1 MKHPIMLAWLL
12 AITAILLNFGLGDK
26 AGNAHKETAQV
37 DTAHQAAPAAAAD
50 HAVQAPAA
58 AEQAAA
64 PQQVVATET
73 APAVAAATPEAAAVP
88 AAPVATVT
96 VAPATTAAA
105 PEAAAPEA
113 AAPAVTAAASV
124 ATVEVP
130 SAAAP
135 AAAVATPEAT
145 AAPVADAN
153 SEADLLRAA
162 REAYWGNEFD
172 NAAGFYTS
180 LLKQSP
186 DSLQY
191 KGELA
196 NVFWKQGNSQQAAAL
211 FAELAPQLQA
221 QGRSTEA
228 NNMRLYVEMVDPALA
243 KTIK

>member
-12 AITAILLNFGLGDK
+12 AITAILLNFGLGGNK
-26 AGNAHKETAQV
+26 AGTAHKEVAQV
-37 DTAHQAAPAAAAD
+37 DAAHQAAPAATAD
-50 HAVQAPAA
+50 HGQAPAA
-58 AEQAAA
+58 ATQAAA
-64 PQQVVATET
+64 PQQAVVATET
-73 APAVAAATPEAAAVP
+73 APVAAA
-88 AAPVATVT
+88 AAPVATETAAPVT
-96 VAPATTAAA
+96 TTA
-105 PEAAAPEA
+105 PE
-113 AAPAVTAAASV
+113 AAPAVTAAAPV

-130 SAAAP
+130 SAP
-135 AAAVATPEAT
+135 AAAVATPEVAT
-145 AAPVADAN
+145 APVADAN

-162 REAYWGNEFD
+162 REAYWSNEFD

-180 LLKQSP
+180 LLKQTP

>member
-1 MKHPIMLAWLL
+1 MNILRWLMKHPIMLAWLL
-12 AITAILLNFGLGDK
+12 AITAILLNFGLGNK
-26 AGNAHKETAQV
+26 AGTAHKEVAQV
-37 DTAHQAAPAAAAD
+37 DAAHQAAPAAAAD
-50 HAVQAPAA
+50 HGQAPAA
-58 AEQAAA
+58 ATQAAA
-64 PQQVVATET
+64 PQQQAVVATET
-73 APAVAAATPEAAAVP
+73 APVAAA
-88 AAPVATVT
+88 AAPVVT
-96 VAPATTAAA
+96 T
-105 PEAAAPEA
+105 EAAAPAAPE
-113 AAPAVTAAASV
+113 AAPAVTAAAPV
-124 ATVEVP
+124 AAVEAP
-130 SAAAP
+130 SAPA
-135 AAAVATPEAT
+135 AAAVATPEAAT
-145 AAPVADAN
+145 APVADAN

-162 REAYWGNEFD
+162 REAYWSNEFD

-180 LLKQSP
+180 LLKQTP

>member
-1 MKHPIMLAWLL
+1 MNILRWLMKHPIMLAWLL
-12 AITAILLNFGLGDK
+12 AITAILLNFGLGGNK
-26 AGNAHKETAQV
+26 AGTAHKEVAQV
-37 DTAHQAAPAAAAD
+37 DAAHQAAPAAAAD
-50 HAVQAPAA
+50 HGQAPAA
-58 AEQAAA
+58 ATQAAAA
-64 PQQVVATET
+64 PQQQAVVATET
-73 APAVAAATPEAAAVP
+73 APVAAA
-88 AAPVATVT
+88 AAPVATT
-96 VAPATTAAA
+96 
-105 PEAAAPEA
+105 EAAAPAAPE
-113 AAPAVTAAASV
+113 AAPAVTAAAPV

-130 SAAAP
+130 SAP
-135 AAAVATPEAT
+135 AAAVVATPEAAT
-145 AAPVADAN
+145 APVADAN

-162 REAYWGNEFD
+162 REAYWSNEFD

-180 LLKQSP
+180 LLKQTP

>member
-1 MKHPIMLAWLL
+1 MNILRWLMKHPIMLAWLL
-12 AITAILLNFGLGDK
+12 AITAILLNFGLGNK
-26 AGNAHKETAQV
+26 AGTAHKEVAQV
-37 DTAHQAAPAAAAD
+37 DAAHQAAPAAAAD
-50 HAVQAPAA
+50 HGQAPAA
-58 AEQAAA
+58 ATQAAAA
-64 PQQVVATET
+64 PQQQAVVATET
-73 APAVAAATPEAAAVP
+73 APVAAA
-88 AAPVATVT
+88 AAPVATT
-96 VAPATTAAA
+96 
-105 PEAAAPEA
+105 EAAAPAAPE
-113 AAPAVTAAASV
+113 AAPAVTAAAPV

-130 SAAAP
+130 SAP
-135 AAAVATPEAT
+135 AAAVVATPEAVT
-145 AAPVADAN
+145 APVADAN

-162 REAYWGNEFD
+162 REAYWSNEFD

-180 LLKQSP
+180 LLKQTP

>member
-1 MKHPIMLAWLL
+1 MNILRWLMKHPIMLAWLL
-12 AITAILLNFGLGDK
+12 AITAILLNFGLGGNK
-26 AGNAHKETAQV
+26 AGTAHKEVAQV
-37 DTAHQAAPAAAAD
+37 DAAHQAAPAAAAD
-50 HAVQAPAA
+50 HGQAPAA
-58 AEQAAA
+58 ATQAAAA
-64 PQQVVATET
+64 PQQQAVVATET
-73 APAVAAATPEAAAVP
+73 APVAAA
-88 AAPVATVT
+88 AAPVAT
-96 VAPATTAAA
+96 
-105 PEAAAPEA
+105 EAAAPVTATAPE
-113 AAPAVTAAASV
+113 AAPAVTAAAPV

-130 SAAAP
+130 SAP
-135 AAAVATPEAT
+135 AVAAVATPEAAT
-145 AAPVADAN
+145 APVADAN

-162 REAYWGNEFD
+162 REAYWSNEFD

-180 LLKQSP
+180 LLKQTP

>member
-1 MKHPIMLAWLL
+1 MNILRWLMKHPIMLAWLL
-12 AITAILLNFGLGDK
+12 AITAILLNFGLGNK
-26 AGNAHKETAQV
+26 AGTAHKEVAQV
-37 DTAHQAAPAAAAD
+37 DAAHQAAPAAAAD
-50 HAVQAPAA
+50 HGQAPAA
-58 AEQAAA
+58 ATQAAA
-64 PQQVVATET
+64 PQQAVVATET
-73 APAVAAATPEAAAVP
+73 APVAAA
-88 AAPVATVT
+88 AAPVAT
-96 VAPATTAAA
+96 
-105 PEAAAPEA
+105 EAAAPVTATAPE
-113 AAPAVTAAASV
+113 AAPAVTAAAPV

-130 SAAAP
+130 SAP
-135 AAAVATPEAT
+135 AVAAVATPEAAT
-145 AAPVADAN
+145 APVADAN

-162 REAYWGNEFD
+162 REAYWSNEFD

-180 LLKQSP
+180 LLKQTP

>member
-1 MKHPIMLAWLL
+1 MNILRWLMKHPIMLAWLL
-12 AITAILLNFGLGDK
+12 AITAILLNFGLGGNK
-26 AGNAHKETAQV
+26 AGNAHKEVAQV
-37 DTAHQAAPAAAAD
+37 DAAHQAAPAAAAD
-50 HAVQAPAA
+50 HGQAPAA
-58 AEQAAA
+58 ATQAAAA
-64 PQQVVATET
+64 PQQQAVVATET
-73 APAVAAATPEAAAVP
+73 APVAAA
-88 AAPVATVT
+88 AAPVATT
-96 VAPATTAAA
+96 
-105 PEAAAPEA
+105 EAAAPAAPE
-113 AAPAVTAAASV
+113 AAPAVTAAAPV
-124 ATVEVP
+124 AAVEAP
-130 SAAAP
+130 SAPA
-135 AAAVATPEAT
+135 AAAVATPEAAT
-145 AAPVADAN
+145 APVADAN

-162 REAYWGNEFD
+162 REAYWSNEFD

-180 LLKQSP
+180 LLKQTP

>member
-1 MKHPIMLAWLL
+1 MNILRWLMKHPIMLAWLL
-12 AITAILLNFGLGDK
+12 AITAILLNFGLGGNK
-26 AGNAHKETAQV
+26 AGTAHKEVAQV
-37 DTAHQAAPAAAAD
+37 DAAHQAAPAATAD
-50 HAVQAPAA
+50 HGQAPAA
-58 AEQAAA
+58 ATQAAA
-64 PQQVVATET
+64 PQQAVVATET
-73 APAVAAATPEAAAVP
+73 APVAAA
-88 AAPVATVT
+88 AAPVATETAAPVT
-96 VAPATTAAA
+96 TTA
-105 PEAAAPEA
+105 PE
-113 AAPAVTAAASV
+113 AAPAVTAAAPV

-130 SAAAP
+130 SAP
-135 AAAVATPEAT
+135 AAAVATPEVAT
-145 AAPVADAN
+145 APVADAN

-162 REAYWGNEFD
+162 REAYWSNEFD

-180 LLKQSP
+180 LLKQTP

>member
-1 MKHPIMLAWLL
+1 MNILRWLMKHPIMLAWLL
-12 AITAILLNFGLGDK
+12 AITAILLNFGLGGNK
-26 AGNAHKETAQV
+26 AGTAHKEVAQV
-37 DTAHQAAPAAAAD
+37 DAAHQAAPAAAAD
-50 HAVQAPAA
+50 HGQAPAA
-58 AEQAAA
+58 ATQAAA
-64 PQQVVATET
+64 PQQAVVATET
-73 APAVAAATPEAAAVP
+73 APVAAA
-88 AAPVATVT
+88 AAPVATT
-96 VAPATTAAA
+96 
-105 PEAAAPEA
+105 EAAAPAAPE
-113 AAPAVTAAASV
+113 AAPAVTAAAPV
-124 ATVEVP
+124 AAVEAP
-130 SAAAP
+130 SAP
-135 AAAVATPEAT
+135 VAAAVATPEAAT
-145 AAPVADAN
+145 APVADAN

-162 REAYWGNEFD
+162 REAYWSNEFD

-180 LLKQSP
+180 LLKQTP

>member
-1 MKHPIMLAWLL
+1 MNILRWLMKHPIMLAWLL
-12 AITAILLNFGLGDK
+12 AITAILLNFGLGGNK
-26 AGNAHKETAQV
+26 AGTAHKEVAQV
-37 DTAHQAAPAAAAD
+37 DAAHQAAPAAAAD
-50 HAVQAPAA
+50 HGQAPAA
-58 AEQAAA
+58 ATQAAA
-64 PQQVVATET
+64 PQQAVVATET
-73 APAVAAATPEAAAVP
+73 APVAAA
-88 AAPVATVT
+88 AAPVATT
-96 VAPATTAAA
+96 
-105 PEAAAPEA
+105 EAAAP
-113 AAPAVTAAASV
+113 AAPAVTAAAPV
-124 ATVEVP
+124 AAVEAP
-130 SAAAP
+130 SAPA
-135 AAAVATPEAT
+135 AAAVATPEAAT
-145 AAPVADAN
+145 APVADAN

-162 REAYWGNEFD
+162 REAYWSNEFD

-180 LLKQSP
+180 LLKQTP

>member
-12 AITAILLNFGLGDK
+12 AITAILLNFGLGNK
-26 AGNAHKETAQV
+26 AGTAHKEVAQV
-37 DTAHQAAPAAAAD
+37 DAAHQAAPAAAAD
-50 HAVQAPAA
+50 HGQAPAA
-58 AEQAAA
+58 ATQAAA
-64 PQQVVATET
+64 PQQAVVATET
-73 APAVAAATPEAAAVP
+73 APVAAA
-88 AAPVATVT
+88 AAPVATT
-96 VAPATTAAA
+96 
-105 PEAAAPEA
+105 EAAAPAAPE
-113 AAPAVTAAASV
+113 AAPAVTAAAAV

-130 SAAAP
+130 SAPA
-135 AAAVATPEAT
+135 AAAVATPEAAT
-145 AAPVADAN
+145 APVADAN

-162 REAYWGNEFD
+162 REAYWSNEFD

-180 LLKQSP
+180 LLKQTP

>member
-1 MKHPIMLAWLL
+1 MNILRWLMKHPIMLAWLL
-12 AITAILLNFGLGDK
+12 AITAILLNFGLGGNK
-26 AGNAHKETAQV
+26 AGTAHKEVAQV
-37 DTAHQAAPAAAAD
+37 DAAHQAAPAATAD
-50 HAVQAPAA
+50 HGQAPAA
-58 AEQAAA
+58 ATQAAA
-64 PQQVVATET
+64 PQQAVVATET
-73 APAVAAATPEAAAVP
+73 APVAAA
-88 AAPVATVT
+88 AAPVAT
-96 VAPATTAAA
+96 
-105 PEAAAPEA
+105 EAAAPVTATAPE
-113 AAPAVTAAASV
+113 AAPAVTAAAPV
-124 ATVEVP
+124 AAVEAP
-130 SAAAP
+130 SAPA
-135 AAAVATPEAT
+135 AAAVATPEVAT
-145 AAPVADAN
+145 APVADAN

-162 REAYWGNEFD
+162 REAYWSNEFD

-180 LLKQSP
+180 LLKQTP

>member
-12 AITAILLNFGLGDK
+12 AITAILLNFGLGNK
-26 AGNAHKETAQV
+26 AGTAHKEVAQV
-37 DTAHQAAPAAAAD
+37 DAAHQAAPAAAAD
-50 HAVQAPAA
+50 HGQAPAA
-58 AEQAAA
+58 ATQAAA
-64 PQQVVATET
+64 PQQQAVVATET
-73 APAVAAATPEAAAVP
+73 APVAAA
-88 AAPVATVT
+88 AAPVATT
-96 VAPATTAAA
+96 
-105 PEAAAPEA
+105 EAAAPAAPE
-113 AAPAVTAAASV
+113 AAPAVTAAAPV
-124 ATVEVP
+124 AAVEAP
-130 SAAAP
+130 SAPA
-135 AAAVATPEAT
+135 AAAVATPEAAT
-145 AAPVADAN
+145 APVADAN

-162 REAYWGNEFD
+162 REAYWSNEFD

-180 LLKQSP
+180 LLKQTP

>member
-1 MKHPIMLAWLL
+1 MNILRWLMKHPIMLAWLL
-12 AITAILLNFGLGDK
+12 AITAILLNFGLGGNK
-26 AGNAHKETAQV
+26 AGTAHKEVAQV
-37 DTAHQAAPAAAAD
+37 DAAHQAAPAAAAD
-50 HAVQAPAA
+50 HGQAPAA
-58 AEQAAA
+58 ATQAAA
-64 PQQVVATET
+64 PQQAVVATET
-73 APAVAAATPEAAAVP
+73 APVAAA
-88 AAPVATVT
+88 AAPVATT
-96 VAPATTAAA
+96 
-105 PEAAAPEA
+105 EAAAPAAPE
-113 AAPAVTAAASV
+113 AAPAVTAAAPV
-124 ATVEVP
+124 AAVTAP
-130 SAAAP
+130 SAPA
-135 AAAVATPEAT
+135 AAAVATPEAAT
-145 AAPVADAN
+145 APVADAN

-162 REAYWGNEFD
+162 REAYWSNEFD

-180 LLKQSP
+180 LLKQTP

>member
-1 MKHPIMLAWLL
+1 MNILRWLMKHPIMLAWLL
-12 AITAILLNFGLGDK
+12 AITAILLNFGLGGNK
-26 AGNAHKETAQV
+26 AGTAHKEVAQV
-37 DTAHQAAPAAAAD
+37 DAAHQAAPAAAAD
-50 HAVQAPAA
+50 HGQAPAA
-58 AEQAAA
+58 ATQAAA
-64 PQQVVATET
+64 PQQAVVATET
-73 APAVAAATPEAAAVP
+73 APVAAA
-88 AAPVATVT
+88 AAPVATT
-96 VAPATTAAA
+96 
-105 PEAAAPEA
+105 EAAAPAAPE
-113 AAPAVTAAASV
+113 AAPAVTAAAPV
-124 ATVEVP
+124 AAVEAP
-130 SAAAP
+130 SAPA
-135 AAAVATPEAT
+135 AAAVATPEAAT
-145 AAPVADAN
+145 APVADAN

-162 REAYWGNEFD
+162 REAYWSNEFD

-180 LLKQSP
+180 LLKQTP

>member
-12 AITAILLNFGLGDK
+12 AITAILLNFGLGNK
-26 AGNAHKETAQV
+26 AGTAHKEVAQV
-37 DTAHQAAPAAAAD
+37 DAAHQAAPAAAAD
-50 HAVQAPAA
+50 HGQAPAA
-58 AEQAAA
+58 ATQAAA
-64 PQQVVATET
+64 PQQAVVATET
-73 APAVAAATPEAAAVP
+73 APVAAA
-88 AAPVATVT
+88 AAPVATT
-96 VAPATTAAA
+96 
-105 PEAAAPEA
+105 EAAAPAAPE
-113 AAPAVTAAASV
+113 AAPAVTAAAPV
-124 ATVEVP
+124 AAVEAP
-130 SAAAP
+130 SAPA
-135 AAAVATPEAT
+135 AAAVATPEAAT
-145 AAPVADAN
+145 APVADAN

-162 REAYWGNEFD
+162 REAYWSNEFD

-180 LLKQSP
+180 LLKQTP

>member
-12 AITAILLNFGLGDK
+12 AITAILLNFGLGNK
-26 AGNAHKETAQV
+26 AGTAHKEVAQV
-37 DTAHQAAPAAAAD
+37 DAAHQAAPAAAAD
-50 HAVQAPAA
+50 HGQAPAA
-58 AEQAAA
+58 ATQATA
-64 PQQVVATET
+64 PQQAVATET
-73 APAVAAATPEAAAVP
+73 APVAAAAAPVATEAAAPAAP
-88 AAPVATVT
+88 AAPVA
-96 VAPATTAAA
+96 A
-105 PEAAAPEA
+105 
-113 AAPAVTAAASV
+113 
-124 ATVEVP
+124 VEVP
-130 SAAAP
+130 SAPA
-135 AAAVATPEAT
+135 AAAVATPEAAT
-145 AAPVADAN
+145 APVADAN

-162 REAYWGNEFD
+162 REAYWSNEFD

-180 LLKQSP
+180 LLKQTP

>member
-12 AITAILLNFGLGDK
+12 AITAILLNFGLGGNK
-26 AGNAHKETAQV
+26 AGTAHKEVAQV
-37 DTAHQAAPAAAAD
+37 DAAHQAAPAAAAD
-50 HAVQAPAA
+50 HGQAPAA
-58 AEQAAA
+58 ATQVAA
-64 PQQVVATET
+64 PQQAVVATET
-73 APAVAAATPEAAAVP
+73 APVAAA
-88 AAPVATVT
+88 AAPVATETAAPVT
-96 VAPATTAAA
+96 TTATTA
-105 PEAAAPEA
+105 PE
-113 AAPAVTAAASV
+113 AAPAVTAAAPV

-130 SAAAP
+130 SAP
-135 AAAVATPEAT
+135 AVAAVATPEAAT
-145 AAPVADAN
+145 APVADAN

-162 REAYWGNEFD
+162 REAYWSNEFD

-180 LLKQSP
+180 LLKQTP

>member
-1 MKHPIMLAWLL
+1 MNILRWLMKHPIMLAWLL
-12 AITAILLNFGLGDK
+12 AITAILLNFGLGGNK
-26 AGNAHKETAQV
+26 AGTAHKEVAQV
-37 DTAHQAAPAAAAD
+37 DAAHQAAPAAAAD
-50 HAVQAPAA
+50 HGQAPAA
-58 AEQAAA
+58 ATQAA
-64 PQQVVATET
+64 PQQAVVATET
-73 APAVAAATPEAAAVP
+73 APVAAA
-88 AAPVATVT
+88 AAPVATT
-96 VAPATTAAA
+96 
-105 PEAAAPEA
+105 EAAAP
-113 AAPAVTAAASV
+113 AAPAVTAAAPV
-124 ATVEVP
+124 AAVEAP
-130 SAAAP
+130 SAPA
-135 AAAVATPEAT
+135 AAAVATPEAAT
-145 AAPVADAN
+145 APVADAN

-162 REAYWGNEFD
+162 REAYWSNEFD

-180 LLKQSP
+180 LLKQTP

>member
-12 AITAILLNFGLGDK
+12 AITAILLNFGLGNK
-26 AGNAHKETAQV
+26 AGTAHKEVAQV
-37 DTAHQAAPAAAAD
+37 DAAHQAAPAAAAD
-50 HAVQAPAA
+50 HGQAPAA
-58 AEQAAA
+58 ATQAAA
-64 PQQVVATET
+64 PQQAVVATET
-73 APAVAAATPEAAAVP
+73 APVAAA
-88 AAPVATVT
+88 AAPVAT
-96 VAPATTAAA
+96 
-105 PEAAAPEA
+105 EAAAPVTATAPE
-113 AAPAVTAAASV
+113 AAPAVTAAAPV
-124 ATVEVP
+124 AAVEAP
-130 SAAAP
+130 SAPA
-135 AAAVATPEAT
+135 AAAVATPEAAT
-145 AAPVADAN
+145 APVADAN

-162 REAYWGNEFD
+162 REAYWSNEFD

-180 LLKQSP
+180 LLKQTP

>member
-1 MKHPIMLAWLL
+1 MNILRWLMKHPIMLAWLL
-12 AITAILLNFGLGDK
+12 AITAILLNFGLCNK
-26 AGNAHKETAQV
+26 AGTAHKEVAQV
-37 DTAHQAAPAAAAD
+37 DAAHQAAPAAAAD
-50 HAVQAPAA
+50 HGQAPAA
-58 AEQAAA
+58 ATQAAA
-64 PQQVVATET
+64 PQQAVVATET
-73 APAVAAATPEAAAVP
+73 APVAAA
-88 AAPVATVT
+88 AAPVATT
-96 VAPATTAAA
+96 
-105 PEAAAPEA
+105 EAAAPAAPE
-113 AAPAVTAAASV
+113 AAPAVTAAAPV
-124 ATVEVP
+124 AAVEAP
-130 SAAAP
+130 SAP
-135 AAAVATPEAT
+135 AAAVVTPEAAT
-145 AAPVADAN
+145 APVADAN

-162 REAYWGNEFD
+162 REAYWSNEFD

-180 LLKQSP
+180 LLKQTP

>member
-1 MKHPIMLAWLL
+1 MNILRWLMKHPIMLAWLL
-12 AITAILLNFGLGDK
+12 AITAILLNFGLGGNK
-26 AGNAHKETAQV
+26 AGTAHKEVAQV
-37 DTAHQAAPAAAAD
+37 DAAHQAAPAAAAD
-50 HAVQAPAA
+50 HGQAPAA
-58 AEQAAA
+58 ATQAAA
-64 PQQVVATET
+64 PQQAVVATET
-73 APAVAAATPEAAAVP
+73 APVAAA
-88 AAPVATVT
+88 AAPVATT
-96 VAPATTAAA
+96 
-105 PEAAAPEA
+105 EAAAPAAPE
-113 AAPAVTAAASV
+113 AAPAVTAAV
-124 ATVEVP
+124 T
-130 SAAAP
+130 AAAP
-135 AAAVATPEAT
+135 VAAVEAPSAPAAAAVATPEAAT
-145 AAPVADAN
+145 APVADAN

-162 REAYWGNEFD
+162 REAYWSNEFD

-180 LLKQSP
+180 LLKQTP

>member
-12 AITAILLNFGLGDK
+12 AITAILLNFGLGGNK
-26 AGNAHKETAQV
+26 AGTAHKEVAQV
-37 DTAHQAAPAAAAD
+37 DAAHQAAPAATAD
-50 HAVQAPAA
+50 HGQAPAA
-58 AEQAAA
+58 ATQAAA
-64 PQQVVATET
+64 PQQQAVVATET
-73 APAVAAATPEAAAVP
+73 APVAAA
-88 AAPVATVT
+88 AAPVATT
-96 VAPATTAAA
+96 
-105 PEAAAPEA
+105 EAAAPAAPE
-113 AAPAVTAAASV
+113 AAPAVTAAAPV

-130 SAAAP
+130 SVP
-135 AAAVATPEAT
+135 AAAVVATPEAAT
-145 AAPVADAN
+145 APVADAN

-162 REAYWGNEFD
+162 REAYWSNEFD

-180 LLKQSP
+180 LLKQTP

>member
-1 MKHPIMLAWLL
+1 MNILRWLMKHPIMLAWLL
-12 AITAILLNFGLGDK
+12 AITAILLNFGLGNK
-26 AGNAHKETAQV
+26 AGTEHKEVAQV
-37 DTAHQAAPAAAAD
+37 DAAHQAAPAAAAD
-50 HAVQAPAA
+50 HGQAPAA
-58 AEQAAA
+58 ATQAAA
-64 PQQVVATET
+64 PQQAVVATET
-73 APAVAAATPEAAAVP
+73 APVAAA
-88 AAPVATVT
+88 AAPVATT
-96 VAPATTAAA
+96 
-105 PEAAAPEA
+105 EAAAP
-113 AAPAVTAAASV
+113 AAPAVTAAAPV
-124 ATVEVP
+124 AAVEAP
-130 SAAAP
+130 SAPA
-135 AAAVATPEAT
+135 AAAVATPEAAT
-145 AAPVADAN
+145 APVADAN

-162 REAYWGNEFD
+162 REAYWSNEFD

-180 LLKQSP
+180 LLKQTP

>member
-1 MKHPIMLAWLL
+1 MNILRWLMKHPIMLAWLL
-12 AITAILLNFGLGDK
+12 AITAILLNFGLGNK
-26 AGNAHKETAQV
+26 AGTAHKEVAQV
-37 DTAHQAAPAAAAD
+37 DAAHQAAPAVTAD
-50 HAVQAPAA
+50 HGQAPAA
-58 AEQAAA
+58 ATQAA
-64 PQQVVATET
+64 PQQAVVATET
-73 APAVAAATPEAAAVP
+73 APVAAA
-88 AAPVATVT
+88 AAPVATETAAPVT
-96 VAPATTAAA
+96 TTATTA
-105 PEAAAPEA
+105 PE
-113 AAPAVTAAASV
+113 AAPAVTAAAPV

-130 SAAAP
+130 SAP
-135 AAAVATPEAT
+135 AVAAVATPEAAT
-145 AAPVADAN
+145 APVADAN

-162 REAYWGNEFD
+162 REAYWSNEFD

-180 LLKQSP
+180 LLKQTP

>member
-1 MKHPIMLAWLL
+1 MNILRWLMKHPIMLAWLL
-12 AITAILLNFGLGDK
+12 AITAILLNFGLGGNK
-26 AGNAHKETAQV
+26 AGTAHKEVAQV
-37 DTAHQAAPAAAAD
+37 DAAHQAAPAATAD
-50 HAVQAPAA
+50 HGQAPAA
-58 AEQAAA
+58 ATQAAAA
-64 PQQVVATET
+64 PQQQAVVATET
-73 APAVAAATPEAAAVP
+73 APVAAA
-88 AAPVATVT
+88 AAPVATT
-96 VAPATTAAA
+96 EAAAPAA
-105 PEAAAPEA
+105 PEAA
-113 AAPAVTAAASV
+113 PAVTVAAPV
-124 ATVEVP
+124 AAVEAP
-130 SAAAP
+130 SAPA
-135 AAAVATPEAT
+135 AAAVATPEAAT
-145 AAPVADAN
+145 APVADAN

-162 REAYWGNEFD
+162 REAYWSNEFD

-180 LLKQSP
+180 LLKQTP

>member
-1 MKHPIMLAWLL
+1 MNILRWLMKHPIMLAWLL
-12 AITAILLNFGLGDK
+12 AITAILLNFGLGNK
-26 AGNAHKETAQV
+26 AGTAHKEVAQV
-37 DTAHQAAPAAAAD
+37 DAAHQAAPAAAAAAD
-50 HAVQAPAA
+50 HGQAPAA
-58 AEQAAA
+58 ATQAAA
-64 PQQVVATET
+64 PQQAVVATET
-73 APAVAAATPEAAAVP
+73 APVAAA
-88 AAPVATVT
+88 AAPVATET
-96 VAPATTAAA
+96 AAPVTTATA
-105 PEAAAPEA
+105 PE
-113 AAPAVTAAASV
+113 AAPAVTAAAPV
-124 ATVEVP
+124 AAVEAP
-130 SAAAP
+130 SAPA
-135 AAAVATPEAT
+135 AAAVATPEAAT
-145 AAPVADAN
+145 APVADAN

-162 REAYWGNEFD
+162 REAYWSNEFD

-180 LLKQSP
+180 LLKQTP

>member
-1 MKHPIMLAWLL
+1 MNILRWLMKHPIMLAWLL
-12 AITAILLNFGLGDK
+12 AITAILLNFGLGGNK
-26 AGNAHKETAQV
+26 AGTAHKEVAQV
-37 DTAHQAAPAAAAD
+37 DAAHQAAPAAAAD
-50 HAVQAPAA
+50 HGQAPAA
-58 AEQAAA
+58 ATQAAA
-64 PQQVVATET
+64 PQQAVVATET
-73 APAVAAATPEAAAVP
+73 APVAAA
-88 AAPVATVT
+88 AAPVAT
-96 VAPATTAAA
+96 
-105 PEAAAPEA
+105 EAAAPVTTATAPE
-113 AAPAVTAAASV
+113 AAPAVTAAAPV

-130 SAAAP
+130 SAP
-135 AAAVATPEAT
+135 AAAAVVTPEAAT
-145 AAPVADAN
+145 APVADAN

-162 REAYWGNEFD
+162 REAYWSNEFD

-180 LLKQSP
+180 LLKQTP

>member
-1 MKHPIMLAWLL
+1 MNILRWLMKHPIMLAWLL
-12 AITAILLNFGLGDK
+12 AITAILLNFGLGNK
-26 AGNAHKETAQV
+26 AGTAHKEVAQV
-37 DTAHQAAPAAAAD
+37 DAAHQAAPAAAAD
-50 HAVQAPAA
+50 HGQAPAA
-58 AEQAAA
+58 ATQAAA
-64 PQQVVATET
+64 PQQAVVATET
-73 APAVAAATPEAAAVP
+73 APVAAA
-88 AAPVATVT
+88 AAPVAT
-96 VAPATTAAA
+96 
-105 PEAAAPEA
+105 EAAAPVTATAPE
-113 AAPAVTAAASV
+113 AAPAVTAAAPV
-124 ATVEVP
+124 AAVEAP
-130 SAAAP
+130 SAPA
-135 AAAVATPEAT
+135 AAAVATPEAAT
-145 AAPVADAN
+145 APVADAN

-162 REAYWGNEFD
+162 REAYWSNEFD

-180 LLKQSP
+180 LLKQTP

>member
-1 MKHPIMLAWLL
+1 MNILRWLMKHPIMLAWLL
-12 AITAILLNFGLGDK
+12 AITAILLNFGLGNK
-26 AGNAHKETAQV
+26 AGTAHKEVAQV
-37 DTAHQAAPAAAAD
+37 DAAHQAAPAATAD
-50 HAVQAPAA
+50 HGQAPAA
-58 AEQAAA
+58 ATQATA
-64 PQQVVATET
+64 PQQAVATET
-73 APAVAAATPEAAAVP
+73 APVAAA
-88 AAPVATVT
+88 AAPVATT
-96 VAPATTAAA
+96 
-105 PEAAAPEA
+105 EAAAP
-113 AAPAVTAAASV
+113 AAPAVTAAAPV

-130 SAAAP
+130 SAP
-135 AAAVATPEAT
+135 AAAVATPEAAT
-145 AAPVADAN
+145 APVADAN

-162 REAYWGNEFD
+162 REAYWSNEFD

-180 LLKQSP
+180 LLKQTP

>member
-1 MKHPIMLAWLL
+1 MNILRWLMKHPIMLAWLL
-12 AITAILLNFGLGDK
+12 AITAILLNFGLGNK
-26 AGNAHKETAQV
+26 AGTAHKEVAQV
-37 DTAHQAAPAAAAD
+37 DAAHQAAPAAAAD
-50 HAVQAPAA
+50 HGQAPAA
-58 AEQAAA
+58 ATQATA
-64 PQQVVATET
+64 PQQAVATET
-73 APAVAAATPEAAAVP
+73 APVAAA
-88 AAPVATVT
+88 AAPVAT
-96 VAPATTAAA
+96 
-105 PEAAAPEA
+105 EAAAPAAPE
-113 AAPAVTAAASV
+113 AAPAVTAAAPV

-130 SAAAP
+130 SAPA
-135 AAAVATPEAT
+135 AAAVATPEVAT
-145 AAPVADAN
+145 APVADAN

-162 REAYWGNEFD
+162 REAYWSNEFD

-180 LLKQSP
+180 LLKQTP

>member
-1 MKHPIMLAWLL
+1 MNILRWLMKHPIMLAWLL
-12 AITAILLNFGLGDK
+12 AITAILLNFGLGNK
-26 AGNAHKETAQV
+26 AGTAHKEVAQV
-37 DTAHQAAPAAAAD
+37 DAAHQAAPAAAAD
-50 HAVQAPAA
+50 HGQAPAA
-58 AEQAAA
+58 ATQVAA
-64 PQQVVATET
+64 PQQAVVATET
-73 APAVAAATPEAAAVP
+73 APVAAA
-88 AAPVATVT
+88 AAPVATETAAPVT
-96 VAPATTAAA
+96 TTATTA
-105 PEAAAPEA
+105 PE
-113 AAPAVTAAASV
+113 AAPAVTAAAPV

-130 SAAAP
+130 SAP
-135 AAAVATPEAT
+135 AVAAVATPEAAT
-145 AAPVADAN
+145 APVADAN

-162 REAYWGNEFD
+162 REAYWSNEFD

-180 LLKQSP
+180 LLKQTP

>member
-1 MKHPIMLAWLL
+1 MNILRWLMKHPIMLAWLL
-12 AITAILLNFGLGDK
+12 AITAILLNFGLGNK
-26 AGNAHKETAQV
+26 AGTAHKEVAQV
-37 DTAHQAAPAAAAD
+37 DAAHQAAPAATAD
-50 HAVQAPAA
+50 HGQAPAA
-58 AEQAAA
+58 ATQAAA
-64 PQQVVATET
+64 PQQAVATET
-73 APAVAAATPEAAAVP
+73 APVAAA
-88 AAPVATVT
+88 AAPVATT
-96 VAPATTAAA
+96 EAAAPAA
-105 PEAAAPEA
+105 PEAAPS
-113 AAPAVTAAASV
+113 VTAAAPV
-124 ATVEVP
+124 AAVEAP
-130 SAAAP
+130 SAPA
-135 AAAVATPEAT
+135 AAAVATPEAAT
-145 AAPVADAN
+145 APVADAN

-162 REAYWGNEFD
+162 REAYWSNEFD

-180 LLKQSP
+180 LLKQTP

>member
-1 MKHPIMLAWLL
+1 MNILRWLMKHPIMLAWLL
-12 AITAILLNFGLGDK
+12 AITAILLNFGLGNK
-26 AGNAHKETAQV
+26 AGTAHKEVAQV
-37 DTAHQAAPAAAAD
+37 DAAHQAAPAAAAD
-50 HAVQAPAA
+50 HGQAPAA
-58 AEQAAA
+58 ATQAAA
-64 PQQVVATET
+64 PQQAVVATET
-73 APAVAAATPEAAAVP
+73 APVAAA
-88 AAPVATVT
+88 AAPVATT
-96 VAPATTAAA
+96 
-105 PEAAAPEA
+105 EAAAPAAPE
-113 AAPAVTAAASV
+113 AAPAVTAAAPV

-130 SAAAP
+130 SAP
-135 AAAVATPEAT
+135 AAAVVATPEAVT
-145 AAPVADAN
+145 APVADAN

-162 REAYWGNEFD
+162 REAYWSNEFD

-180 LLKQSP
+180 LLKQTP

>member
-1 MKHPIMLAWLL
+1 MNILRWLMKHPIMLAWLL
-12 AITAILLNFGLGDK
+12 AITAILLNFGLG
-26 AGNAHKETAQV
+26 GNKTGTAHKEVAQV
-37 DTAHQAAPAAAAD
+37 DAAHQAAPAAAAD
-50 HAVQAPAA
+50 HGQAPAA
-58 AEQAAA
+58 ATQAAA
-64 PQQVVATET
+64 PQQAVVATET
-73 APAVAAATPEAAAVP
+73 APVAAA
-88 AAPVATVT
+88 AAPVATEAA
-96 VAPATTAAA
+96 APAA
-105 PEAAAPEA
+105 PEAA
-113 AAPAVTAAASV
+113 PAVTVAAPV
-124 ATVEVP
+124 AAVEAP
-130 SAAAP
+130 SAPA
-135 AAAVATPEAT
+135 AAAVATPEAAT
-145 AAPVADAN
+145 APVADAN

-162 REAYWGNEFD
+162 REAYWSNEFD

-180 LLKQSP
+180 LLKQTP

>member
-1 MKHPIMLAWLL
+1 MNILRWLMKHPIMLAWLL
-12 AITAILLNFGLGDK
+12 AITAILLNFGLGNK
-26 AGNAHKETAQV
+26 AGTAHKEVAQV
-37 DTAHQAAPAAAAD
+37 DAAHQAAPAAAAD
-50 HAVQAPAA
+50 HGQAPAA
-58 AEQAAA
+58 ATQAAV
-64 PQQVVATET
+64 PQQAVVATET
-73 APAVAAATPEAAAVP
+73 APVAAA
-88 AAPVATVT
+88 AAPVATT
-96 VAPATTAAA
+96 
-105 PEAAAPEA
+105 EAAAPAAPE
-113 AAPAVTAAASV
+113 AAPAVTAAAPV
-124 ATVEVP
+124 AAVEAP
-130 SAAAP
+130 SAP
-135 AAAVATPEAT
+135 AAVVATPEAAT
-145 AAPVADAN
+145 APVADAN

-162 REAYWGNEFD
+162 REAYWSNEFD

-180 LLKQSP
+180 LLKQTP

>member
-1 MKHPIMLAWLL
+1 MNILRWLMKHPIMLAWLL
-12 AITAILLNFGLGDK
+12 AITAILLNFGLGNK
-26 AGNAHKETAQV
+26 AGTAHKEVAQV
-37 DTAHQAAPAAAAD
+37 DAAHQAAPAAAAD
-50 HAVQAPAA
+50 HGQAPAA
-58 AEQAAA
+58 ATQAAA
-64 PQQVVATET
+64 PQQAVVATET
-73 APAVAAATPEAAAVP
+73 APVAAA
-88 AAPVATVT
+88 AAPVATT
-96 VAPATTAAA
+96 
-105 PEAAAPEA
+105 EAAAPAAPE
-113 AAPAVTAAASV
+113 AAPAVTAAV
-124 ATVEVP
+124 T
-130 SAAAP
+130 AAAP
-135 AAAVATPEAT
+135 VAAVEAPSAPAAAAVATPEAAT
-145 AAPVADAN
+145 APVADAN

-162 REAYWGNEFD
+162 REAYWSNEFD

-180 LLKQSP
+180 LLKQTP

>member
-1 MKHPIMLAWLL
+1 MNILRWLMKHPIMLAWLL
-12 AITAILLNFGLGDK
+12 AITAILLNFGLGGNK
-26 AGNAHKETAQV
+26 AGTAHKEVAQV
-37 DTAHQAAPAAAAD
+37 DAAHQAAPAAAAD
-50 HAVQAPAA
+50 HGQAPAA
-58 AEQAAA
+58 ATQAAA
-64 PQQVVATET
+64 PQQAVVATET
-73 APAVAAATPEAAAVP
+73 APVAAA
-88 AAPVATVT
+88 AAPVATT
-96 VAPATTAAA
+96 
-105 PEAAAPEA
+105 EAAAPAAPE
-113 AAPAVTAAASV
+113 AAPAVTAAAPV

-130 SAAAP
+130 SAP
-135 AAAVATPEAT
+135 AAAVVATPEAAT
-145 AAPVADAN
+145 APVADAN

-162 REAYWGNEFD
+162 REAYWSNEFD

-180 LLKQSP
+180 LLKQTP

>member
-1 MKHPIMLAWLL
+1 
-12 AITAILLNFGLGDK
+12 LGNK
-26 AGNAHKETAQV
+26 AGTAHKEVAQV
-37 DTAHQAAPAAAAD
+37 DAAHQAAPAAD
-50 HAVQAPAA
+50 HGQAPAA
-58 AEQAAA
+58 ATQAAA
-64 PQQVVATET
+64 PQQAVVATET
-73 APAVAAATPEAAAVP
+73 APVAAA
-88 AAPVATVT
+88 AAPVATETAAPVT
-96 VAPATTAAA
+96 TTATTA
-105 PEAAAPEA
+105 PE
-113 AAPAVTAAASV
+113 AAPAVTAAAPV

-130 SAAAP
+130 SAP
-135 AAAVATPEAT
+135 AVAAVATPEAAT
-145 AAPVADAN
+145 APVADAN

-162 REAYWGNEFD
+162 REAYWSNEFD

-180 LLKQSP
+180 LLKQTP